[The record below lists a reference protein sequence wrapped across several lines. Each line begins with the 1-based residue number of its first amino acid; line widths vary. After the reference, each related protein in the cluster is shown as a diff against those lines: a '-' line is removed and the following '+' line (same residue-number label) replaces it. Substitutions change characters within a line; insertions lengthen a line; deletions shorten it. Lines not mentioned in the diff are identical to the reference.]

1 MENLKQ
7 ILDAHVKWVNNKTGG
22 VCADLENAN
31 LKGAYL
37 EGANL
42 EGANL
47 EGADLEL
54 AYLKNANLPI
64 FCKWAFSVI
73 DGKIQIGCKTK
84 SIEEWETFFNSEEV
98 YSTPRN
104 TPEFKQIK
112 AVYLAHKAYLEALK

>member
-7 ILDAHVKWVNNKTGG
+7 ILDAHCKWANNETGG
-22 VCADLENAN
+22 VR
-31 LKGAYL
+31 
-37 EGANL
+37 
-42 EGANL
+42 ANL
-47 EGADLEL
+47 EGADLEGADL
-54 AYLKNANLPI
+54 IGAYLPM

-84 SIEEWETFFNSEEV
+84 SIEDWETFFNSDEV

-112 AVYLAHKAYLEALK
+112 AVYLANKAYLEALK